1 MDNTAH
7 LESLFLLFYIEP
19 PVRSMILID
28 IMMQLK
34 PLFLIETAH
43 LKCEKCNTIV
53 VQVESK
59 RMSGLK

>member
-1 MDNTAH
+1 
-7 LESLFLLFYIEP
+7 
-19 PVRSMILID
+19 MILID
-28 IMMQLK
+28 VMMQLK